1 MIGKVACISIHTLV
15 TVLSIR
21 PPASSVNKEK
31 ADKVKDE
38 GLFSTIMIDLMP
50 RFGQTAAIVAAGLYI
65 MLMSRGVISSELRPW
80 QVLTTISGVLGYF
93 LRAWSFKTLDRFFT
107 VSERRSRK
115 TNDIMPTDQ

>member
-50 RFGQTAAIVAAGLYI
+50 RFGQTAAIVAAALYI